1 MKIIRADVMGACFG
15 VERALKVLTKELDY
29 RQDDPRPLYTYGHL
43 VHNTQ
48 IIKKIQEHGVK
59 SLEEPNDKPGILVV
73 RAHGID
79 KPHYDKFHNAGFTI
93 VDATC
98 PIVKRN
104 YLAMSKETQPILYV
118 GEKHHSETE
127 VYQNSVPVPFFIVD
141 TVEAVAE
148 LDASLDY
155 AAYFQTTFKTV
166 LGNDIRRAIL
176 ERQIKVTY
184 KSDICKA
191 STDRRHAVEKLANN
205 VNVIVVIGDKMSA
218 NSNALV
224 ALAEKLGCKTFLIE
238 NSADVKYFPYK
249 DEEVIGLTAAAS
261 VTSAMIDMYE
271 KMLLEL

>member
-1 MKIIRADVMGACFG
+1 MGACFG
-15 VERALKVLTKELDY
+15 VEHALKVLTKELED
-29 RQDDPRPLYTYGHL
+29 RKNDPRPLYTYGHL

-59 SLEEPNDKPGILVV
+59 SLEEPTEEPGVLVV

-79 KPHYDKFHNAGFTI
+79 KPHYEKFHEAGFTI

-104 YLAMSKETQPILYV
+104 YLAMLKEPQPIIYI

-127 VYQNSVPVPFFIVD
+127 VYQNSVSVPFYIID
-141 TVEAVAE
+141 SVEAVA
-148 LDASLDY
+148 SLDDSLEY
-155 AAYFQTTFKTV
+155 VGYFQTTFKTV

-191 STDRRHAVEKLANN
+191 STDRRRAVEKLANR
-205 VNVIVVIGDKMSA
+205 VDVIVVIGDRNSA

-238 NSADVKYFPYK
+238 NSSDVHNFPYK
-249 DEEVIGLTAAAS
+249 DEKVIGLTAAAS
-261 VTSAMIDMYE
+261 VTSSMIDMYE